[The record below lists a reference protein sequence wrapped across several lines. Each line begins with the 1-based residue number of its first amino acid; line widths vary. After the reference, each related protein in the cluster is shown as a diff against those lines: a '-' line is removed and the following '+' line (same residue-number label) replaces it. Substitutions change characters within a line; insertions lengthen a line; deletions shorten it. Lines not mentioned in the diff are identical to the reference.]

1 MHRWQWA
8 ARIWVQ
14 RHSWWCRLAAWTA
27 RVPWGEWRRCWKPRS
42 SAHGNSQFSQAL
54 TQGRKLTGS
63 RNIEERKR
71 TSSCSACGAFGHWA
85 GDNECPKSGL
95 KGARGKPQGKG
106 NGKEGNQGKDG
117 KVSSAD
123 DKCAKRVYFTM
134 QSEHGEQQQAVPAD
148 TQDKPF
154 FITFAIHY
162 HVPSFQMPA
171 ILFTQWSSLAGMM
184 VLDTACQRMRCGRQW
199 LEAHSELLAKHRL
212 QPDMISISEAFQF
225 GHGEPMPAKDR
236 AYMPS
241 KIGSVHLF
249 WGASVVDTS
258 FPLLATNTVLE
269 TGVINLAR
277 QKVWFGALG
286 IEADIHKV
294 HGHLAVSIADFESI
308 VSSLPIW
315 KELSTSEL
323 WNSPHPECTL
333 HVTQS
338 NAQHHSSQ
346 VPGAYS
352 VRDVAPHTAQMDPNG
367 WWDGTTWSRRFS
379 IWNCKLSSGCPHVSV
394 GHERSFLVDA
404 LGVLHDHDKIW
415 QRRYHWRPWE
425 IEATQS
431 GKDTPTYTGRSRPVS
446 CVTWKQSIGLAGS
459 RRSSL
464 PLPSSSSIL
473 PTSRTTQSKSKARL
487 TSSHLLLSHQ
497 TLRNPSQAFGEELP
511 VPEVFQMD
519 FEDTGSQDLNYEWEH
534 QG

>member
-8 ARIWVQ
+8 ARIWAQ

-42 SAHGNSQFSQAL
+42 SAPGNSQFSQAL

-71 TSSCSACGAFGHWA
+71 ASSFSACGAFGHWA

-212 QPDMISISEAFQF
+212 QPHMISISEAFQF
-225 GHGEPMPAKDR
+225 GHGPWGANACEGQGIHAVEDWQCSLVLGCFGGLVWLIRPF
-236 AYMPS
+236 
-241 KIGSVHLF
+241 HCWQQTLF
-249 WGASVVDTS
+249 WK
-258 FPLLATNTVLE
+258 LE
-269 TGVINLAR
+269 WLTLHG
-277 QKVWFGALG
+277 KKFGL
-286 IEADIHKV
+286 E
-294 HGHLAVSIADFESI
+294 HLA
-308 VSSLPIW
+308 
-315 KELSTSEL
+315 
-323 WNSPHPECTL
+323 
-333 HVTQS
+333 
-338 NAQHHSSQ
+338 
-346 VPGAYS
+346 
-352 VRDVAPHTAQMDPNG
+352 
-367 WWDGTTWSRRFS
+367 
-379 IWNCKLSSGCPHVSV
+379 
-394 GHERSFLVDA
+394 
-404 LGVLHDHDKIW
+404 
-415 QRRYHWRPWE
+415 
-425 IEATQS
+425 
-431 GKDTPTYTGRSRPVS
+431 
-446 CVTWKQSIGLAGS
+446 
-459 RRSSL
+459 
-464 PLPSSSSIL
+464 
-473 PTSRTTQSKSKARL
+473 
-487 TSSHLLLSHQ
+487 
-497 TLRNPSQAFGEELP
+497 
-511 VPEVFQMD
+511 
-519 FEDTGSQDLNYEWEH
+519 
-534 QG
+534 